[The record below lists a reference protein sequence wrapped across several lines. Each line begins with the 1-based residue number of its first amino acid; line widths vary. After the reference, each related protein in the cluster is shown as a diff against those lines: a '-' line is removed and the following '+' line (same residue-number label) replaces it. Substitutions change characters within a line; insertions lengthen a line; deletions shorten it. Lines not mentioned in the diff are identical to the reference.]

1 MSTTSDAANDFMP
14 ASVERPLMVLL
25 VDDQAFVAETI
36 RRQLLSES
44 DIHFHYCADPADA
57 IGTAEK
63 VGPTV
68 VLLDLVMPD
77 INGLTLCR
85 FFRAHP
91 ATRDLPVIMLS
102 STEDAPVKAQAF
114 AAGANDYLVKLPDQV
129 ELVARLRYHSSA
141 YINKLQRDEAYRA
154 LRASQIRLEELN
166 MELLQLANLD
176 GLTGLANRRF
186 FNERCSEEWA
196 RAARNSTIITLI
208 MLDVDRFKAFN
219 DSHGHLEGD
228 DCLKQVAKAIKQTV
242 RRPGDL
248 VARYGGEE
256 FIAVLPETDP
266 DGGAHVAETMRAA
279 VENLAIPHE
288 ASDAG
293 ARVTISLG
301 VASTVPRPGTDPNS
315 LIKLADHCLYQ
326 AKNQGRNRVK
336 TTILSKEDS
345 DQNSP
350 DPGALKTPAD
360 REEQ

>member
-1 MSTTSDAANDFMP
+1 MPATPDVANNFMP
-14 ASVERPLMVLL
+14 ASVERPLTVLL
-25 VDDQAFVAETI
+25 VDDQPFVAETI
-36 RRQLLSES
+36 RRQLLDEP
-44 DIHFHYCADPADA
+44 DIDFQYCVDPTNA
-57 IGTAEK
+57 IDTAEQ

-68 VLLDLVMPD
+68 ILLDLVMPD
-77 INGLTLCR
+77 IDGLTLCR

-91 ATRDLPVIMLS
+91 ATRDRPVIMLS

-114 AAGANDYLVKLPDQV
+114 AAGANDYLIKLPDKV

-154 LRASQIRLEELN
+154 LRASQVKLEELN
-166 MELLQLANLD
+166 QELLQLANLD

-186 FNERCSEEWA
+186 FNERCGEEWA
-196 RAARNSTIITLI
+196 RAARNKTTITLI

-219 DSHGHLEGD
+219 DSRGHLEGD

-256 FIAVLPETDP
+256 FIAVLPETDGN
-266 DGGAHVAETMRAA
+266 GGAHVAENMRAA

-288 ASDAG
+288 ASSAG

-301 VASTVPRPGTDPNS
+301 VASTVPSPGTDPS
-315 LIKLADHCLYQ
+315 GLIKLADECLYQ
-326 AKNQGRNRVK
+326 AKHQGRNRVK
-336 TTILSKEDS
+336 TITLSTEDA
-345 DQNSP
+345 DPKPP
-350 DPGALKTPAD
+350 DPGALKNF
-360 REEQ
+360 